1 MNTQDWFPL
10 GLTGWI
16 SLQSKGLSRVFSNTT
31 VQKHQFFS
39 TQLSLWSRNHLGN
52 FINTHVSDLAPLIRI
67 SFVWGMFWASGFHLF
82 IYFGGCAETSSL
94 HGLFSSCS
102 ELLSDCSEQASHC
115 NGFSCCVAWA
125 LECIVFSSNMHGL
138 KVAAPRCYSTG
149 SIVVAHGLYSSI
161 ACDSWAREQTCAFCT
176 GWRILYLGHQG
187 SPMGN
192 WIFKKPSKWFYN
204 VQLRWNT
211 TGSLVLKIWFPDK
224 QHWHHLPGSG
234 KMLSK

>member
-1 MNTQDWFPL
+1 MSSHHLILCCSLLLSPSIFPSVRVFSKESVLHIRSQSIRASASVLPMNIQDWFPL

-39 TQLSLWSRNHLGN
+39 TQLSLWSGNHLGN

-82 IYFGGCAETSSL
+82 IYFGASLCAETSSL
-94 HGLFSSCS
+94 HGLFSNCS
-102 ELLSDCSEQASHC
+102 ELLSNCSEQASHC

-125 LECIVFSSNMHGL
+125 LECIVFSSSMHGL

-149 SIVVAHGLYSSI
+149 SIVVAQGLYSSI

-176 GWRILYLGHQG
+176 GR
-187 SPMGN
+187 
-192 WIFKKPSKWFYN
+192 
-204 VQLRWNT
+204 
-211 TGSLVLKIWFPDK
+211 
-224 QHWHHLPGSG
+224 
-234 KMLSK
+234 